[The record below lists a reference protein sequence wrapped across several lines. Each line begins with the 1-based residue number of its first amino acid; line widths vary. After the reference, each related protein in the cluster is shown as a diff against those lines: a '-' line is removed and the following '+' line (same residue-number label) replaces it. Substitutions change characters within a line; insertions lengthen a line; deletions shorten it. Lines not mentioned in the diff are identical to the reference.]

1 MTSMQI
7 EIKSYNQRVSEL
19 LAITAM
25 TLLLIH
31 IIDGSIER
39 IYKHGFLPA
48 SVDKRPFG
56 ISNLGISSIFLFFL
70 AFATETRKRN
80 IAKVTTTLLII
91 GGALIGTSVLGVSI
105 MDKWGLVPRLLILC
119 MIGYVIM
126 GLGILKVCQKQ
137 QQYKKSSNLPSF
149 GISST

>member
-1 MTSMQI
+1 MQN

-39 IYKHGFLPA
+39 IYKHGFLPETI
-48 SVDKRPFG
+48 DKRPFG
-56 ISNLGISSIFLFFL
+56 VSNLGISSIFLFFL
-70 AFATETRKRN
+70 AFGIETRKRN
-80 IAKVTTTLLII
+80 IAKVTTTLLIV
-91 GGALIGTSVLGVSI
+91 GGALIGTTVLGVSV

-119 MIGYVIM
+119 MTGYVIM

-137 QQYKKSSNLPSF
+137 DKKSSSLPSF
-149 GISST
+149 VVPSI

>member
-7 EIKSYNQRVSEL
+7 EIKSYNHRVSEL

-39 IYKHGFLPA
+39 IYKHGFLP
-48 SVDKRPFG
+48 SSIDKRPFG

-70 AFATETRKRN
+70 AFGIETRKRN
-80 IAKVTTTLLII
+80 KAKVTTSLLIV

-105 MDKWGLVPRLLILC
+105 MDKSGLVPRLLILC

-126 GLGILKVCQKQ
+126 GLGVCQKQ
-137 QQYKKSSNLPSF
+137 QYKKPSSFPSL
-149 GISST
+149 GISSI

>member
-7 EIKSYNQRVSEL
+7 EIKASNQRVSEL

-48 SVDKRPFG
+48 SIEKRPFG

-70 AFATETRKRN
+70 AFGIETQKRN
-80 IAKVTTTLLII
+80 IAKVTTTLLIV

-105 MDKWGLVPRLLILC
+105 MDKSVLVPRLLILC
-119 MIGYVIM
+119 MTGYVIM
-126 GLGILKVCQKQ
+126 GVGILKVCQKQ
-137 QQYKKSSNLPSF
+137 QYKKSSSLPSF
-149 GISST
+149 GVPSI

>member
-1 MTSMQI
+1 MKF
-7 EIKSYNQRVSEL
+7 EIKSSNQRVSEL

-70 AFATETRKRN
+70 AFGIETQKMN
-80 IAKVTTTLLII
+80 IAKVTTTLLIV

-126 GLGILKVCQKQ
+126 GLGILKVCRKRH
-137 QQYKKSSNLPSF
+137 KNSSSLPSL
-149 GISST
+149 GISSI

>member
-1 MTSMQI
+1 MQI
-7 EIKSYNQRVSEL
+7 EIKSYNQRVTEL

-39 IYKHGFLPA
+39 IYKHGFLPV

-56 ISNLGISSIFLFFL
+56 ISNLGITSIFLFFL
-70 AFATETRKRN
+70 AFAIETRKRN
-80 IAKVTTTLLII
+80 IAKVTTTLLIV
-91 GGALIGTSVLGVSI
+91 GGALIGTSVLGASI
-105 MDKWGLVPRLLILC
+105 MDKWGLVPRLLVLC
-119 MIGYVIM
+119 MTGYVIM

-137 QQYKKSSNLPSF
+137 QHKKSSSL
-149 GISST
+149 SSHHFPH

>member
-1 MTSMQI
+1 MEI

-39 IYKHGFLPA
+39 IYKRGFLPA

-70 AFATETRKRN
+70 AFATETQKRK
-80 IAKVTTTLLII
+80 IAKVTTTLLIV

-137 QQYKKSSNLPSF
+137 QYKKSSSLPSL
-149 GISST
+149 GISSI

>member
-1 MTSMQI
+1 MKSMQI

-48 SVDKRPFG
+48 GIEKRPFG

-70 AFATETRKRN
+70 AFGIETQKRN
-80 IAKVTTTLLII
+80 IAKVTTTLLIV

-105 MDKWGLVPRLLILC
+105 MDKSGLVPRLLILC

-126 GLGILKVCQKQ
+126 GLGILKVYQK
-137 QQYKKSSNLPSF
+137 QQYKKSSSLPSL
-149 GISST
+149 GISSI

>member
-7 EIKSYNQRVSEL
+7 EIKSSNQRVSEL

-70 AFATETRKRN
+70 AFATEIRKKN
-80 IAKVTTTLLII
+80 IAKVTTTLLIV

-119 MIGYVIM
+119 MTGYVIM

-137 QQYKKSSNLPSF
+137 DKKSSRLPSF
-149 GISST
+149 VVPSI

>member
-1 MTSMQI
+1 LTSMQI

-19 LAITAM
+19 LAMTAM

-31 IIDGSIER
+31 IIDGSMER

-48 SVDKRPFG
+48 SIDKRPFG

-70 AFATETRKRN
+70 AFGIETQKRK
-80 IAKVTTTLLII
+80 IAKVTTTLLIV

-126 GLGILKVCQKQ
+126 GLGILKVCQKRH
-137 QQYKKSSNLPSF
+137 KNSSSLPSF
-149 GISST
+149 VVPSI

>member
-1 MTSMQI
+1 MQI

-31 IIDGSIER
+31 IIDGSMER
-39 IYKHGFLPA
+39 IYKHGFLPG

-70 AFATETRKRN
+70 AFGIETQKRN
-80 IAKVTTTLLII
+80 IAKVTTTLLIV

-126 GLGILKVCQKQ
+126 GLGILKVCHK
-137 QQYKKSSNLPSF
+137 QYKNSSSLPSL
-149 GISST
+149 GISLT

>member
-1 MTSMQI
+1 MQI
-7 EIKSYNQRVSEL
+7 EIKSFNQRVSEL

-39 IYKHGFLPA
+39 IYKHGFLPETI
-48 SVDKRPFG
+48 DKRPFG
-56 ISNLGISSIFLFFL
+56 VSNHGISSIFLFFL
-70 AFATETRKRN
+70 AFGIETRKRN
-80 IAKVTTTLLII
+80 IAKVTTTLLIV
-91 GGALIGTSVLGVSI
+91 GGALIGTTVLGVSI

-137 QQYKKSSNLPSF
+137 DRKSSSLPSF
-149 GISST
+149 VVPSI

>member
-1 MTSMQI
+1 MQN
-7 EIKSYNQRVSEL
+7 EIKSSNQRVSEL

-39 IYKHGFLPA
+39 IYKHGFLPETI
-48 SVDKRPFG
+48 DKRPFG
-56 ISNLGISSIFLFFL
+56 VSNLGISSIFLFFL
-70 AFATETRKRN
+70 AFGIETRKRN
-80 IAKVTTTLLII
+80 IAKVTTTLLIV
-91 GGALIGTSVLGVSI
+91 GGALIGTTVLGVSV
-105 MDKWGLVPRLLILC
+105 MDKWVLVPRLLILC

-137 QQYKKSSNLPSF
+137 QKKSSSLPSL

>member
-1 MTSMQI
+1 LTSMQI

-19 LAITAM
+19 LAMTAM

-31 IIDGSIER
+31 IIDGSMER

-48 SVDKRPFG
+48 SIDKRPFG

-70 AFATETRKRN
+70 AFGIETQKRK
-80 IAKVTTTLLII
+80 IAKVTTTLLIV

-126 GLGILKVCQKQ
+126 GLGILKVCQKRH
-137 QQYKKSSNLPSF
+137 KNSSSLPSL
-149 GISST
+149 GISSI

>member
-1 MTSMQI
+1 MQI
-7 EIKSYNQRVSEL
+7 EIKSSNQRVSEL

-70 AFATETRKRN
+70 AFATEIRKKN
-80 IAKVTTTLLII
+80 IAKVTTTLLIV

-119 MIGYVIM
+119 MTGYVIM

-137 QQYKKSSNLPSF
+137 DKKSSRLPSSVV
-149 GISST
+149 SSI

>member
-1 MTSMQI
+1 MQI
-7 EIKSYNQRVSEL
+7 EIKSYNQRVTEL

-70 AFATETRKRN
+70 AFGIETQKRN
-80 IAKVTTTLLII
+80 IAKVTTTLLIV

-105 MDKWGLVPRLLILC
+105 MDKWGLVPRLLVLC
-119 MIGYVIM
+119 MTGYVIM

-137 QQYKKSSNLPSF
+137 QHKKSSSLPSF
-149 GISST
+149 VVPSI

>member
-1 MTSMQI
+1 MQI

-70 AFATETRKRN
+70 AFATEIRKKN
-80 IAKVTTTLLII
+80 IAKVTTTLLIV

-119 MIGYVIM
+119 MTGYVIM

-137 QQYKKSSNLPSF
+137 DKKSSSLPSF
-149 GISST
+149 VVPSI

>member
-1 MTSMQI
+1 MISMQI
-7 EIKSYNQRVSEL
+7 EKSYNQRVSEL

-39 IYKHGFLPA
+39 IYKHGFLPP
-48 SVDKRPFG
+48 SIDKRPFG

-80 IAKVTTTLLII
+80 IAKVTTTLLIV

-126 GLGILKVCQKQ
+126 GLGIFKACQKQ
-137 QQYKKSSNLPSF
+137 DEKSSSLPSL

>member
-1 MTSMQI
+1 
-7 EIKSYNQRVSEL
+7 
-19 LAITAM
+19 M

-39 IYKHGFLPA
+39 IYKHGFLPETI
-48 SVDKRPFG
+48 DKRPFG
-56 ISNLGISSIFLFFL
+56 VSNLGISSIFLFFL
-70 AFATETRKRN
+70 AFGIETRKRN
-80 IAKVTTTLLII
+80 IAKVTTTLLIV
-91 GGALIGTSVLGVSI
+91 GGALIGTTVLGVSI

-137 QQYKKSSNLPSF
+137 DRKSSSLPSF
-149 GISST
+149 VVPSI

>member
-1 MTSMQI
+1 MQI
-7 EIKSYNQRVSEL
+7 EIKSSNQRVSEL

-70 AFATETRKRN
+70 AFATEIRKKN
-80 IAKVTTTLLII
+80 VAKVTTTLLIV
-91 GGALIGTSVLGVSI
+91 GGALIGSSVLGVSI

-119 MIGYVIM
+119 MTGYVIM
-126 GLGILKVCQKQ
+126 GLGILKVCQKPH
-137 QQYKKSSNLPSF
+137 KKSSSLPSF
-149 GISST
+149 VVPSI

>member
-1 MTSMQI
+1 MQI
-7 EIKSYNQRVSEL
+7 EIKSYTQTISEL

-31 IIDGSIER
+31 IVDGSIER

-48 SVDKRPFG
+48 SVEKRPFG
-56 ISNLGISSIFLFFL
+56 ISNLGILSIFLFFL
-70 AFATETRKRN
+70 AFGIETRKRN
-80 IAKVTTTLLII
+80 IAKVTTTLLIV

-105 MDKWGLVPRLLILC
+105 MDKWGLVPRLLVLC

-137 QQYKKSSNLPSF
+137 HKKSSLPSF
-149 GISST
+149 GVSSI